1 MLKTLKDSP
10 FRNLNDANLRN
21 QKFPILEIFIQLFL
35 SELSLLV
42 KRGIKKNYVEKTDN
56 LKYIK

>member
-10 FRNLNDANLRN
+10 FKNLNDANLKN

-35 SELSLLV
+35 SELATL
-42 KRGIKKNYVEKTDN
+42 IKK
-56 LKYIK
+56 